1 MSELN
6 ELFYFP
12 SVKVNARVSELV
24 IEGCDIKIDNYTYV
38 RLSRRPK
45 NRRVLRR
52 LQSYND
58 RITIYS

>member
-1 MSELN
+1 MSKLN

-12 SVKVNARVSELV
+12 NVKLNAKVSELV
-24 IEGCDIKIDNYTYV
+24 VEGYDIKVDDYTYV

-52 LQSYND
+52 LQSSND